1 MGNRSW
7 LVWPLAAWLLF
18 AAMALRLMHGVAL
31 DTDGAMRLVQVRD
44 LLAGQ
49 GWFDTVQHRMNTPY
63 GLPMHWSRL
72 VDAPLALLSLVS
84 ERFALIAWPLLLFAA
99 LLLLLARLAAR
110 LDVRLDVRLGG
121 RPAIALVL
129 ILTLFCPE
137 LYAIFTPG
145 NIDHH
150 GLQLVLMLGALVGV
164 VERRPRLTAIA
175 VAVSLGV
182 GLETLPYGVVAIGF
196 SLADRGGARRFG
208 LTLAGAALLLLATT
222 TADPYRLA
230 PVCDTYS
237 LFYAVLLAC
246 GGLGAAA
253 VSLLPRH
260 RVAALI
266 GLAAAL
272 AAIAALLNPA
282 CLAGPYGGLDARMQT
297 LFFARI
303 NEAHPVWA
311 FFHLSPSQTIGGYVY
326 AVFAL
331 ALCFA
336 APAGRARNIAIAFV
350 LVALAVATLQ
360 YRATPFALVFA
371 LPGLAAALAVFWDRY
386 GLLSLA
392 AVLIFAN
399 GVAFTLAASLAEGQ
413 ERVAMRATAFAR
425 QVACGEEPAMA
436 MLKPLPPGR
445 VAGFVDQGPAILAYT
460 PHSVVAGPYHRDAA
474 GILDSYE
481 IFAGKNPHTV
491 LDRRG
496 ITYVMTCRGAP
507 DWDFYRAQGGLVAE
521 LAQSRIP
528 AWLAP
533 VGRSGDVE
541 VYRVKR

>member
-7 LVWPLAAWLLF
+7 FVWPLAAWLLF
-18 AAMALRLMHGVAL
+18 TGAALMLAHGSLAL
-31 DTDGAMRLVQVRD
+31 DTDSAMRLVQVRD

-49 GWFDTVQHRMNTPY
+49 GWFDTVQHRLNTPY

-72 VDAPLALLSLVS
+72 VDAPLALLSLIS
-84 ERFALIAWPLLLFAA
+84 ERFALTAWPLLLFAA
-99 LLLLLARLAAR
+99 LLLLLSRLAGR
-110 LDVRLDVRLGG
+110 LAG
-121 RPAIALVL
+121 RPAVAVVV

-164 VERRPRLTAIA
+164 VEQRPRLTAIA
-175 VAVSLGV
+175 VALSLGV
-182 GLETLPYGVVAIGF
+182 GLETLPYGLVAIGF
-196 SLADRGGARRFG
+196 SLADRNGTKRFG
-208 LTLAGAALLLLATT
+208 LILAGAALLLLAAT
-222 TADPYRLA
+222 TADPYRFT

-253 VSLLPRH
+253 ISLLPRH
-260 RVAALI
+260 RLAATI
-266 GLAAAL
+266 GLAVAL
-272 AAIAALLNPA
+272 AAIAAFLNPA

-303 NEAHPVWA
+303 NEAHPVWV

-326 AVFAL
+326 AAFAL

-336 APAGRARNIAIAFV
+336 APAGRARTIIITFSA
-350 LVALAVATLQ
+350 VALAVATFQ

-371 LPGLAAALAVFWDRY
+371 LPGLAAALARLWERR
-386 GLLSLA
+386 GLILLTA
-392 AVLIFAN
+392 ALIFAN
-399 GVAFTLAASLAEGQ
+399 GGAFTLAASLAEGQ
-413 ERVAMRATAFAR
+413 ERIATRAAAFAR
-425 QVACGEEPAMA
+425 QVACGNEPAMEV
-436 MLKPLPPGR
+436 LKSLPRGR

-460 PHSVVAGPYHRDAA
+460 PHSAIAGPYHRDAA
-474 GILDSYE
+474 GILDTYE
-481 IFAGKNPHTV
+481 IFAGKNPRAV
-491 LDRRG
+491 LGSRG
-496 ITYVMTCRGAP
+496 INYVMTCRGAP
-507 DWDFYRAQGGLVAE
+507 DWGFYRAQGGLVAE
-521 LAQSRIP
+521 LARNRIP

-533 VGRSGDVE
+533 VGRSGGVE
-541 VYRVKR
+541 VYRVER

>member
-18 AAMALRLMHGVAL
+18 AAMALWLAHGNLAL
-31 DTDGAMRLVQVRD
+31 DTDSAMRLVQVRD

-49 GWFDTVQHRMNTPY
+49 GWFDTVQHRMNAPY

-72 VDAPLALLSLVS
+72 VDAPLALLSLIS
-84 ERFALIAWPLLLFAA
+84 ERVALTLWPLALFAA
-99 LLLLLARLAAR
+99 LLLLLSRLAA
-110 LDVRLDVRLGG
+110 RLDVRLGG
-121 RPAIALVL
+121 RPAMALVL

-150 GLQLVLMLGALVGV
+150 GLQLVLMLAALAGV
-164 VERRPRLTAIA
+164 VERRPYLTAIV

-182 GLETLPYGVVAIGF
+182 GLETLPYVLVAIGF
-196 SLADRGGARRFG
+196 SLVDQDRARKFG
-208 LTLAGAALLLLATT
+208 LTLAVLSLLLLVAT
-222 TADPYRLA
+222 TADPYRTA

-246 GGLGAAA
+246 GGVGAAA
-253 VSLLPRH
+253 ISLLPRH
-260 RVAALI
+260 RVVALI
-266 GLAAAL
+266 GLGVAL
-272 AAIAALLNPA
+272 AAIAVLLNPA

-303 NEAHPVWA
+303 NEAHPVWD
-311 FFHLSPSQTIGGYVY
+311 FFRLSPSQTVGGYVY

-331 ALCFA
+331 VLCFA
-336 APAGRARNIAIAFV
+336 APAGRARNIAIAFAM
-350 LVALAVATLQ
+350 VALAVATFQ
-360 YRATPFALVFA
+360 YRATPFVLVFA
-371 LPGLAAALAVFWDRY
+371 LPGLAAALTVLWDRY
-386 GLLSLA
+386 GLILFA
-392 AVLIFAN
+392 VVLIFAN

-413 ERVAMRATAFAR
+413 ERVATRATAFVR

-436 MLKPLPPGR
+436 ALKSLAPGR

-460 PHSVVAGPYHRDAA
+460 PQGAIAGPYHRDAA

-481 IFAGKNPHTV
+481 IFAGKNPRAV

-496 ITYVMTCRGAP
+496 VDYVMTCRGAP

-521 LAQSRIP
+521 LAQNRKP
-528 AWLAP
+528 DWLTP
-533 VGRSGDVE
+533 VGPSGDVV

>member
-18 AAMALRLMHGVAL
+18 AGGALWLAHGSMAL
-31 DTDGAMRLVQVRD
+31 DTDSAMRLVQVRD

-84 ERFALIAWPLLLFAA
+84 ERFALTAWPLVLFAA
-99 LLLLLARLAAR
+99 LLLLLARLAGT
-110 LDVRLDVRLGG
+110 LGG

-150 GLQLVLMLGALVGV
+150 GLQLVLMLAALVGV
-164 VERRPRLTAIA
+164 VERRPQLTAIA

-182 GLETLPYGVVAIGF
+182 GLETLPYGLVAIGF
-196 SLADRGGARRFG
+196 SLANVEGARRFG
-208 LTLAGAALLLLATT
+208 LTLAATALLLLAAT
-222 TADPYRLA
+222 TADPYRFT

-246 GGLGAAA
+246 GGFGAAA
-253 VSLLPRH
+253 ISLLPRH
-260 RVAALI
+260 RAAALI
-266 GLAAAL
+266 GLGVAL
-272 AAIAALLNPA
+272 AAIAALLNPS
-282 CLAGPYGGLDARMQT
+282 CLAGPYGGLDPHMQT

-303 NEAHPVWA
+303 NEAHPVWV
-311 FFHLSPSQTIGGYVY
+311 FFHLSPSQTVGGYVY
-326 AVFAL
+326 AAFAL
-331 ALCFA
+331 ALCLA
-336 APAGRARNIAIAFV
+336 APAGRARTAVIILSA
-350 LVALAVATLQ
+350 VALMVATFQ

-371 LPGLAAALAVFWDRY
+371 LPGLAAALAVLWDRY

-399 GVAFTLAASLAEGQ
+399 AVAFTLAASLAEGQ
-413 ERVAMRATAFAR
+413 ARVAVRATAFAHE
-425 QVACGEEPAMA
+425 VACGEEPAMTS
-436 MLKPLPPGR
+436 LKSLPRGR

-460 PHSVVAGPYHRDAA
+460 PHSAIAGPYHRDAA

-481 IFAGKNPHTV
+481 IFAGKSSRAV

-521 LAQSRIP
+521 LAQNRIP
-528 AWLAP
+528 DWLVPA
-533 VGRSGDVE
+533 GRNGDIE